1 MIGRSASRL
10 SRPSGYSYPRSSG
23 LLVAIAVI
31 VAVSAGASAASA
43 QETAPRWMDVDGKV
57 LPFQEDAAIAE
68 FLRSADIVGNEKI
81 EIGITA
87 PRQLTL
93 EGNGVRVRAAFRHV
107 DETHSRVRLADGSY
121 FQKLRDFCGFE
132 VAAYQISLMLAM
144 DNVPPT
150 VHRRIG
156 RDDGTVQIWVEGTMM
171 EKDRI
176 DKGLRSPNGLAWGR
190 QVQEML
196 ALDELLGNVDRNPGN
211 MLIDANWKVWL
222 IDHTRAFQQ
231 GDKLKNAGRIR
242 MVRRAFW
249 EALKSLDKDTV
260 KAAVSKELDGN
271 NINDMFKRRDLLV
284 AHLQGLIDQRGEGA
298 VVWE

>member
-1 MIGRSASRL
+1 MIGRSLPRRSRHGRPTASV
-10 SRPSGYSYPRSSG
+10 
-23 LLVAIAVI
+23 LLLAVI
-31 VAVSAGASAASA
+31 MVASAIGIEARVATA
-43 QETAPRWMDVDGKV
+43 QEETPRWVDVNGKV
-57 LPFQEDAAIAE
+57 LPFQEDDAISE

-81 EIGITA
+81 EVGITA

-93 EGNGVRVRAAFRHV
+93 EGSGVRVSAAFRYV
-107 DETHSRVRLADGSY
+107 DETHSRVRLADGTY
-121 FQKLRDFCGFE
+121 FQKLRDYCGFE
-132 VAAYQISLMLAM
+132 VAAYQISLMLDM
-144 DNVPPT
+144 DNVPPA

-171 EKDRI
+171 ETERI
-176 DKGLRSPNGLAWGR
+176 DKELRAPNGLAWGR

-196 ALDELLGNVDRNPGN
+196 VLDELLGNVDRNPGN

-231 GDKLKNAGRIR
+231 GDELRNAGRIR

-249 EALKSLDKDTV
+249 EALKSLDEDTV
-260 KAAVSKELDGN
+260 KATLSEELDGN
-271 NINDMFKRRDLLV
+271 NIKDMFKRRDLLV

>member
-1 MIGRSASRL
+1 MIGRSL
-10 SRPSGYSYPRSSG
+10 SRCSHHRHSIASV
-23 LLVAIAVI
+23 LLLAVFMVASPIGTEAGV
-31 VAVSAGASAASA
+31 VAA
-43 QETAPRWMDVDGKV
+43 QEQTPRWVDVNGKV
-57 LPFQEDAAIAE
+57 LPFQEGDAISE
-68 FLRSADIVGNEKI
+68 FLRSADVVGNEKI

-93 EGNGVRVRAAFRHV
+93 EGDGVRVSAAFRYV

-121 FQKLRDFCGFE
+121 FQKLRDYCGFE
-132 VAAYQISLMLAM
+132 VAAYQISLMLDM
-144 DNVPPT
+144 DNIPPA

-156 RDDGTVQIWVEGTMM
+156 RDTGTVQIWVEDTMM
-171 EKDRI
+171 ETERI
-176 DKGLRSPNGLAWGR
+176 DKGLRAPNGLAWGR

-231 GDKLKNAGRIR
+231 GDKLRNAGRIR

-249 EALKSLDKDTV
+249 EGLKNLDEDTV
-260 KAAVSKELDGN
+260 KAALSMELDGK
-271 NINDMFKRRDLLV
+271 NIKDMFKRRDLLV